1 MFENLEPI
9 TEPPSDY
16 YWSYR
21 TLRSDMFSNATNEA
35 VRKTGLIDRVQLLVE
50 RKQFRSAMEELFVF
64 FERFPANADALFL
77 VLVSFFNDR
86 SIQLESSD
94 VEPLTPAQL
103 SNRHLDS
110 LFSTCVVCEKTF
122 IQQDE
127 LAFHFMRTVSSF
139 SSNNQLDLANMRS
152 GRTMPDGVQCKTCG
166 TAFCKNCIR
175 LAIDGPDCG
184 FVDRNCPVCGTVD
197 ISKRVLPNGR
207 LPQSVRKTS
216 NQIGIVL
223 MFREGPLPP
232 DQAYMEQ
239 VLKTASP
246 QALAQNAVLVGVATR
261 PERLTHPIYNQRIF
275 HAMVTDLLVAKELA
289 YSDIQ
294 SIFLHGPGGLDCVIL
309 QVEAS
314 NSEEAAQLG
323 QYAEGLFPLS
333 EQIDGYLACTE
344 LGQQTSDLY
353 LEILNDQ
360 DSFNQ
365 KELQQILTS
374 LSRLILFAKP
384 TTDTTDVATL
394 KPITLINAWLKKLA
408 GKLTNILHALQMES
422 DDEGNPYSWNNAAIE
437 LRQLC
442 TEYYN
447 TKYLAALQALYGL
460 PARLKF
466 ETLLDGLWLIA
477 LSFSYPG
484 KIKA

>member
-16 YWSYR
+16 FWSYR
-21 TLRSDMFSNATNEA
+21 TLRSNMFTNATNVA
-35 VRKTGLIDRVQLLVE
+35 VRKTGLIDRVQTLVE

-64 FERFPANADALFL
+64 FERFPSNADALFL

-94 VEPLTPAQL
+94 VKPLTPAQL

-110 LFSTCVVCEKTF
+110 LFSTCVICEKTF

-127 LAFHFMRTVSSF
+127 LAFHFMNTVSSSSPNNHFDLF
-139 SSNNQLDLANMRS
+139 SMRS
-152 GRTMPDGVQCKTCG
+152 GRTMPDGAQCKTCG
-166 TAFCKNCIR
+166 IAFCKNCIP
-175 LAIDGPDCG
+175 LNVDGPDW
-184 FVDRNCPVCGTVD
+184 VSIDRTCPVCGTTG

-275 HAMVTDLLVAKELA
+275 QAMVTDLLITKELA
-289 YSDIQ
+289 YSNIQ

-314 NSEEAAQLG
+314 NSEEEAQLR
-323 QYAEGLFPLS
+323 QYAEKLFPLS
-333 EQIDGYLACTE
+333 EQVSEYFSHNE
-344 LGQQTSDLY
+344 LGQHTSDLY
-353 LEILNDQ
+353 LEILNNQ
-360 DSFNQ
+360 DSYNE

-394 KPITLINAWLKKLA
+394 DTITLINAWLKKLA

-422 DDEGNPYSWNNAAIE
+422 DDEGNPYSWNNAALE

-460 PARLKF
+460 PTRLKF
-466 ETLLDGLWLIA
+466 EILLDGLWLIA